1 MRRIV
6 ALLGVLAAG
15 LTLAVVRGPS
25 PDDAESSSHR
35 EAPAISEDPS
45 ADNTDLYAF
54 RSPDQPNMLT
64 IVSNWIPAEDPAA
77 GPMYYRFSNK
87 ARYNIKIDRNGD
99 AKADVIYRFRFS
111 NMKSPLFLA
120 NTVQRYTVERIRGGQ
135 SQIVARGTTPPN
147 NIGPRTNQ
155 TFYGSADHGTIASQR
170 IYNLSGGG
178 KVFAGQREDA
188 FFADIGA
195 IFDLVGFRR
204 GTGNLGGGKDFFSGY
219 AVHAAALQIPISQLD
234 DRNHIVGIWATTER
248 QETTVR
254 QSRTATGTAGAGGGG
269 AALAGRA
276 TVSRR
281 WVQVSRLA
289 NPLVNELLIP
299 TSDKDEWNR
308 TNPANEAKFA
318 KYFRTPILAAAIND
332 LYPGVVNAPETNRDD
347 LVAVFL
353 TGVPGLNY
361 TGPKL
366 ADLLRINLSIAPSA
380 TPNRLGVFGG
390 DNAGFPNGRRLEDD
404 VIDIA
409 ERGVAGKLKGNPNA
423 DALGDGVDA
432 NDITNLSVFPYENH
446 PLSGFVNS
454 KGNCSGGTE
463 EVSGQIATCP

>member
-1 MRRIV
+1 MRKIV
-6 ALLGVLAAG
+6 VPLGLLAAG
-15 LTLAVVRGPS
+15 LTFAVVRGPS
-25 PDDAESSSHR
+25 PDEAVSSSHR
-35 EAPAISEDPS
+35 EAPAISEDPT

-54 RSPDQPNMLT
+54 RSVDQPNMLT

-77 GPMYYRFSNK
+77 GPMYYRFSTK

-99 AKADVIYRFRFS
+99 AKADVVYRFRFT

-147 NIGPRTNQ
+147 NIGPRTNLM
-155 TFYGSADHGTIASQR
+155 FYGSADHGSIASQR

-204 GTGNLGGGKDFFSGY
+204 GTGNMGGGKDFFAGY

-234 DRNHIVGIWATTER
+234 DSNHIVGIWATTER

-254 QSRTATGTAGAGGGG
+254 QSHTASGTAGAGGGG
-269 AALAGRA
+269 AALTGRHI
-276 TVSRR
+276 VSKR

-318 KYFRTPILAAAIND
+318 KYFRTPLLAAAIND

-423 DALGDGVDA
+423 DLLGDGVDA
-432 NDITNLSVFPYENH
+432 NDIANLSVFPYENH
-446 PLSGFVNS
+446 PRSGFVNS
-454 KGNCSGGTE
+454 KGNCAAGTE